1 MSAATNEKTSL
12 HTPMN
17 MTKQGNI
24 SSPKDNNNHLVTE
37 FKDMEFWEL
46 ADKEFKIAI
55 LWKINKLQ
63 ENTKTIK
70 RNQENN
76 SWTKWEN

>member
-37 FKDMEFWEL
+37 FKDMEF
-46 ADKEFKIAI
+46 
-55 LWKINKLQ
+55 
-63 ENTKTIK
+63 
-70 RNQENN
+70 
-76 SWTKWEN
+76 